1 MQSMRMEQ
9 SLEQTEILGQRGS
22 NTVASALTRAMQ
34 AVTEENANP
43 AIVASFDAGQNTNL
57 PNTSPSRNQTT
68 TPNTLSP
75 TATTTTQIS
84 DNAIAADA
92 IIDHCNVSPTP
103 STSKSAAAVIAL
115 DSSVEEVVA
124 EEEDEQSRA
133 ADDVAAATGTS
144 NTTIECP
151 ICLQTCIHP
160 ARLPCGHIFC
170 FLCVKGVAYKNRRC
184 AMCRREIPP
193 EFLDHPDL
201 VNGIDDICVTKST
214 EDGYQWFYEGRNGW
228 WQYDDRTSQDIEEA
242 FKKGEKSCIILVAG
256 YVYVVDLEAMVQQR
270 QNEPVR
276 CRRVKRDLATI
287 PKKGVAGLS
296 IEGNTVITDS
306 NFASQVQ
313 QQQQRNIIIGI
324 SAANTPLDPTSD
336 FSPPLNFYSLR
347 HPTNASD
354 FITTIAATD
363 AAIRIASDIIG
374 STLAHADELSRN
386 TGGGGVLGI
395 TALFFNWSG
404 INVFTYTYALTPHMM
419 HPSSEQIY
427 RSRQDL
433 EKSTELSLSQNVLPL
448 VRSHHGSAANIY
460 QDQAEDFRRS
470 MACIQDGLEQMRIGA
485 GNLSYA
491 TDIDFRRPQVDNNV
505 TDSSS
510 DNTCQHRWTPTHGY
524 RDKGFGVMTSLL
536 GCMKPILSFMTKS
549 GVIEIKDPKDYAWE
563 IPFECITGLEWL
575 GSGAQGAVF
584 SGKLNNEIVA
594 VKKVKELKETDI
606 KHLRKL
612 DHQNIIKFKGVCT
625 QPPVYCIIM
634 EFCPY
639 GPLQNI
645 LKEEKIMLP
654 SRLVSWSKQI
664 AHGMQYLHSHKI
676 IHRDL
681 KSPNILIGQHEIVK
695 ISDFGTSKE
704 WNEISTKMSFAGTV
718 AWMAP
723 EVIRNEPC
731 SEKVDIWSYG
741 VVLWEMLTC
750 EIPYKDVDSS
760 AIIWGVGNNSLKL
773 PIPSSCPEGFKLLVN
788 LCWHTKPRN
797 RPSFGQI
804 LTHLE
809 IAGPEL
815 LRKSDKVYFEAQQSW
830 KEEVRS
836 HLKEIT
842 QNGTSIHKYEQDL
855 IRRRTAEWQHAQ
867 DIRLVYED
875 KLEKTNRLYLELS
888 ECMTQLQEKEKEIAM
903 REKQLPGYKPTRRL
917 GCTLR
922 KIQNYR
928 RRLNPPMVIP
938 GNAQQKQQSS
948 TPDPETTPESPLK
961 AMLYAQVIGLNQTKS
976 YCVTTQKPK
985 KSRHRRV
992 GSGSFAAAPKYSPN
1006 RDRRYQS
1013 EPENRRNVKLVDT
1026 ETQTDAMDISETDIS
1041 PNGCCAM
1048 RDISMALSP
1057 DVGLPSY
1064 EVLYGMERIQE
1075 CQLALPQTALQ
1086 CSTSQ
1091 PLQLQQPQLLR
1102 EQQQQTDVPSETA
1115 ITTPMSLN
1123 GNSMTPSDVTL
1134 QDACSSPDQLEID
1147 DVINSNE
1154 RLDIPN
1160 YCSSNEHLER
1170 LGEKVIKFIN
1180 ENRLS
1185 IQTTT
1190 SLSNQGEPATRLQ
1203 VDNGNEH
1210 VTASGGSSTL
1220 THTQERK
1227 REGSMERTASRLSGS
1242 MRRKQ
1247 QQQQQQQLALD
1258 KPVVTES
1265 QTQAH
1270 NNANVESNE
1279 DLFDDSWSD
1288 EEGEED
1294 TDYNYSLRR
1303 RSIGRLP
1310 IGRGMRARR
1319 CYKIPITPKIP
1330 IHKRNVT
1337 VVSDE
1342 ENTSEYSHSP
1352 SSQHSTLES
1361 NPDEVLK
1368 QMQATQKSDAMNAT
1382 STDSE
1387 GEEDISSSSSSDEA
1401 ENAELERRTTITP
1414 STQRPRREQRQQQQ
1428 QKQNYITA
1436 RARATNVLASTSC
1449 NIQPMH
1455 FLQKSSD
1462 VISIPTFEA
1471 DGAVDMV

>member
-1 MQSMRMEQ
+1 MVFY
-9 SLEQTEILGQRGS
+9 I
-22 NTVASALTRAMQ
+22 
-34 AVTEENANP
+34 
-43 AIVASFDAGQNTNL
+43 SFFGKN
-57 PNTSPSRNQTT
+57 
-68 TPNTLSP
+68 
-75 TATTTTQIS
+75 
-84 DNAIAADA
+84 
-92 IIDHCNVSPTP
+92 ID
-103 STSKSAAAVIAL
+103 
-115 DSSVEEVVA
+115 
-124 EEEDEQSRA
+124 
-133 ADDVAAATGTS
+133 
-144 NTTIECP
+144 
-151 ICLQTCIHP
+151 
-160 ARLPCGHIFC
+160 
-170 FLCVKGVAYKNRRC
+170 
-184 AMCRREIPP
+184 PP
-193 EFLDHPDL
+193 D
-201 VNGIDDICVTKST
+201 K
-214 EDGYQWFYEGRNGW
+214 
-228 WQYDDRTSQDIEEA
+228 
-242 FKKGEKSCIILVAG
+242 
-256 YVYVVDLEAMVQQR
+256 
-270 QNEPVR
+270 
-276 CRRVKRDLATI
+276 
-287 PKKGVAGLS
+287 
-296 IEGNTVITDS
+296 
-306 NFASQVQ
+306 
-313 QQQQRNIIIGI
+313 
-324 SAANTPLDPTSD
+324 AAN
-336 FSPPLNFYSLR
+336 
-347 HPTNASD
+347 
-354 FITTIAATD
+354 
-363 AAIRIASDIIG
+363 
-374 STLAHADELSRN
+374 
-386 TGGGGVLGI
+386 
-395 TALFFNWSG
+395 
-404 INVFTYTYALTPHMM
+404 
-419 HPSSEQIY
+419 
-427 RSRQDL
+427 
-433 EKSTELSLSQNVLPL
+433 EK
-448 VRSHHGSAANIY
+448 
-460 QDQAEDFRRS
+460 S
-470 MACIQDGLEQMRIGA
+470 MACIQDGLEQMKLGA
-485 GNLSYA
+485 GNLSFT
-491 TDIDFRRPQVDNNV
+491 TDIDFQRPQANNNI

-524 RDKGFGVMTSLL
+524 RDKGIGVMTSLL
-536 GCMKPILSFMTKS
+536 GCMKPILSFMTKT

-645 LKEEKIMLP
+645 LKEEKVMLP

-741 VVLWEMLTC
+741 IVLWEMLTC

-804 LTHLE
+804 LSHLE

-917 GCTLR
+917 GSTLR

-928 RRLNPPMVIP
+928 RRLNPPMTTP
-938 GNAQQKQQSS
+938 GNAQQQQQSS

-961 AMLYAQVIGLNQTKS
+961 AMLYAQVISLNQTKS
-976 YCVTTQKPK
+976 YCVSTQKAK

-992 GSGSFAAAPKYSPN
+992 GSGSFAAAPKYSPS

-1013 EPENRRNVKLVDT
+1013 EPDNRKNVKLVDT

-1041 PNGCCAM
+1041 PSACFAM
-1048 RDISMALSP
+1048 RDISMTLAP
-1057 DVGLPSY
+1057 DTELPSY
-1064 EVLYGMERIQE
+1064 EVLYAMDRINQRQPAE
-1075 CQLALPQTALQ
+1075 PQTAMQ
-1086 CSTSQ
+1086 RA
-1091 PLQLQQPQLLR
+1091 QQPSQHLK
-1102 EQQQQTDVPSETA
+1102 EQQPQTDVPVEA
-1115 ITTPMSLN
+1115 ATTPTSLN
-1123 GNSMTPSDVTL
+1123 GNSMTPSDVTF
-1134 QDACSSPDQLEID
+1134 QDACSSPDQLLD

-1154 RLDIPN
+1154 RLDIPD
-1160 YCSSNEHLER
+1160 YCSSNEHLDR

-1190 SLSNQGEPATRLQ
+1190 TLSNHGEVATTRLQ
-1203 VDNGNEH
+1203 ADNGNEN
-1210 VTASGGSSTL
+1210 VSESIGTTTQDLNRQSST
-1220 THTQERK
+1220 ER
-1227 REGSMERTASRLSGS
+1227 MTPRTSSV
-1242 MRRKQ
+1242 RRKPQ
-1247 QQQQQQQLALD
+1247 HSLEKSVPA
-1258 KPVVTES
+1258 EA
-1265 QTQAH
+1265 QAQAPS
-1270 NNANVESNE
+1270 NANGESNE

-1288 EEGEED
+1288 EEGED
-1294 TDYNYSLRR
+1294 TDYNYGLRR

-1319 CYKIPITPKIP
+1319 CYKIPIIPKIP

-1368 QMQATQKSDAMNAT
+1368 QMKATQKCVAT
-1382 STDSE
+1382 TATTDT
-1387 GEEDISSSSSSDEA
+1387 EEEVSSSSSSDDGDDVKTQH
-1401 ENAELERRTTITP
+1401 ERRPTTTAA
-1414 STQRPRREQRQQQQ
+1414 TQRQRREQRQHQ
-1428 QKQNYITA
+1428 QKYANAPTTRAISVTLTA
-1436 RARATNVLASTSC
+1436 PSNALPILRKR
-1449 NIQPMH
+1449 
-1455 FLQKSSD
+1455 SD
-1462 VISIPTFEA
+1462 VISIPTYEA

>member
-1 MQSMRMEQ
+1 M
-9 SLEQTEILGQRGS
+9 
-22 NTVASALTRAMQ
+22 
-34 AVTEENANP
+34 
-43 AIVASFDAGQNTNL
+43 
-57 PNTSPSRNQTT
+57 
-68 TPNTLSP
+68 
-75 TATTTTQIS
+75 
-84 DNAIAADA
+84 
-92 IIDHCNVSPTP
+92 
-103 STSKSAAAVIAL
+103 
-115 DSSVEEVVA
+115 
-124 EEEDEQSRA
+124 
-133 ADDVAAATGTS
+133 
-144 NTTIECP
+144 
-151 ICLQTCIHP
+151 
-160 ARLPCGHIFC
+160 
-170 FLCVKGVAYKNRRC
+170 
-184 AMCRREIPP
+184 
-193 EFLDHPDL
+193 
-201 VNGIDDICVTKST
+201 
-214 EDGYQWFYEGRNGW
+214 
-228 WQYDDRTSQDIEEA
+228 
-242 FKKGEKSCIILVAG
+242 
-256 YVYVVDLEAMVQQR
+256 
-270 QNEPVR
+270 
-276 CRRVKRDLATI
+276 
-287 PKKGVAGLS
+287 
-296 IEGNTVITDS
+296 
-306 NFASQVQ
+306 
-313 QQQQRNIIIGI
+313 
-324 SAANTPLDPTSD
+324 
-336 FSPPLNFYSLR
+336 
-347 HPTNASD
+347 
-354 FITTIAATD
+354 
-363 AAIRIASDIIG
+363 
-374 STLAHADELSRN
+374 HA
-386 TGGGGVLGI
+386 
-395 TALFFNWSG
+395 
-404 INVFTYTYALTPHMM
+404 
-419 HPSSEQIY
+419 SSEQIN

-433 EKSTELSLSQNVLPL
+433 ERAVELSLSHNVLPHM
-448 VRSHHGSAANIY
+448 RSHHGSAVNIY
-460 QDQAEDFRRS
+460 QNQTDDFRRS
-470 MACIQDGLEQMRIGA
+470 MACIQDGLEQMKLGA
-485 GNLSYA
+485 GNLSFA
-491 TDIDFRRPQVDNNV
+491 TDIDFQQRPQANNVNINV

-524 RDKGFGVMTSLL
+524 RDKGIGVMTSLL
-536 GCMKPILSFMTKS
+536 GCMKPILSFMTKT
-549 GVIEIKDPKDYAWE
+549 GVIEVKDPKDYAWE

-625 QPPVYCIIM
+625 QSPVYCIIM

-645 LKEEKIMLP
+645 LKEEKVMLP

-664 AHGMQYLHSHKI
+664 ALGMQYLHSHKI

-681 KSPNILIGQHEIVK
+681 KSPNILIGQQEIVK

-718 AWMAP
+718 PWMAP

-741 VVLWEMLTC
+741 IVLWEMLTC

-804 LTHLE
+804 LSHLE

-842 QNGTSIHKYEQDL
+842 KNGTSIHKYEQDL

-928 RRLNPPMVIP
+928 RRLNAPLVTS
-938 GNAQQKQQSS
+938 GNPQQQQQQTST

-961 AMLYAQVIGLNQTKS
+961 AMLYAQVISLNQTKS
-976 YCVTTQKPK
+976 YCVPTQKPK

-992 GSGSFAAAPKYSPN
+992 GSGSFAAVPKYSPS

-1013 EPENRRNVKLVDT
+1013 EPENRKNVKLVDT

-1041 PNGCCAM
+1041 PSACCAM
-1048 RDISMALSP
+1048 RDISMTLANDS
-1057 DVGLPSY
+1057 GLPSY
-1064 EVLYGMERIQE
+1064 EVLYAMDRINQR
-1075 CQLALPQTALQ
+1075 QLAEPQIAMPRPQ
-1086 CSTSQ
+1086 
-1091 PLQLQQPQLLR
+1091 QLIHNVK
-1102 EQQQQTDVPSETA
+1102 EQQQQTDVVPVEEVSA
-1115 ITTPMSLN
+1115 AATPTSLN
-1123 GNSMTPSDVTL
+1123 GNSMTPSDVTF
-1134 QDACSSPDQLEID
+1134 QDACSSPDQLLD
-1147 DVINSNE
+1147 DIINSNE
-1154 RLDIPN
+1154 RLDIPD

-1190 SLSNQGEPATRLQ
+1190 TGLSNHGEVSAATRLQ
-1203 VDNGNEH
+1203 ADNGNELAGESFG
-1210 VTASGGSSTL
+1210 TT
-1220 THTQERK
+1220 TKDTI
-1227 REGSMERTASRLSGS
+1227 REGSMERSTPRTSSV
-1242 MRRKQ
+1242 RRKQ
-1247 QQQQQQQLALD
+1247 
-1258 KPVVTES
+1258 KPQHSSEKKMRPEE
-1265 QTQAH
+1265 QAQAH
-1270 NNANVESNE
+1270 HNANGESNE

-1288 EEGEED
+1288 EEGED
-1294 TDYNYSLRR
+1294 TDYHYGLRR

-1319 CYKIPITPKIP
+1319 CYKIPIIPKIP

-1368 QMQATQKSDAMNAT
+1368 QMKATQKSVAT
-1382 STDSE
+1382 TATTTDSE
-1387 GEEDISSSSSSDEA
+1387 EEVSSSSSSEDGEDVTT
-1401 ENAELERRTTITP
+1401 LHERSSR
-1414 STQRPRREQRQQQQ
+1414 STAAGGSTAAAAAQRQRRAQRQQQQ
-1428 QKQNYITA
+1428 QQPPHKYITA
-1436 RARATNVLASTSC
+1436 TTKSPTNVAVAPAGNAL
-1449 NIQPMH
+1449 P
-1455 FLQKSSD
+1455 FLPKSSD
-1462 VISIPTFEA
+1462 VISIPTYEA